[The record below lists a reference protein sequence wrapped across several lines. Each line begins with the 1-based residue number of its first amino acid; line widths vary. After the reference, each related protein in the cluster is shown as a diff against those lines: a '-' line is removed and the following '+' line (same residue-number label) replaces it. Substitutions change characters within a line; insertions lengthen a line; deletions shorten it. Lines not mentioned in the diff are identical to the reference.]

1 MPIPESGTGTRA
13 RIGLVG
19 PKDIYL
25 GFKSLG
31 LRVMDART
39 PKEAEE
45 AVLALVEWGAA
56 IIFVAEGLAQG
67 LMPLIERFSRE
78 PSPAIVMI
86 PDHRGSLGLARER
99 IRRLVEKAV
108 GIDILAEER

>member
-1 MPIPESGTGTRA
+1 MPEPA
-13 RIGLVG
+13 KIGVVG

-31 LRVMDART
+31 LRVIDART
-39 PKEAEE
+39 PREAEAAILE
-45 AVLALVEWGAA
+45 LASQGAA

-67 LMPLIERFSRE
+67 LLPLIERFSRQ

-99 IRRLVEKAV
+99 LRRLVEKAV

>member
-1 MPIPESGTGTRA
+1 MPEPTK
-13 RIGLVG
+13 IGVVG

-31 LRVMDART
+31 LLVMDAHT
-39 PKEAEE
+39 PREAEAAILE
-45 AVLALVEWGAA
+45 LAGQGAA

-67 LMPLIERFSRE
+67 LLPLIERFSRQ

-99 IRRLVEKAV
+99 LRRLVEKAV

>member
-1 MPIPESGTGTRA
+1 MAEPRSRVGV
-13 RIGLVG
+13 VG

-31 LRVMDART
+31 LKVVDART
-39 PKEAEE
+39 PREAE
-45 AVLALVEWGAA
+45 AAIQALASEGAA
-56 IIFVAEGLAQG
+56 IIFVAEELARGLG
-67 LMPLIERFSRE
+67 PLIERFSQQ

-99 IRRLVEKAV
+99 LRRLVEKAV
-108 GIDILAEER
+108 GIDLLAEGR

>member
-1 MPIPESGTGTRA
+1 MSKVGV
-13 RIGLVG
+13 VG

-31 LRVMDART
+31 LLVMDART
-39 PKEAEE
+39 PREAEE
-45 AVLALVEWGAA
+45 AIQALASEGAA

-67 LMPLIERFSRE
+67 LRPLIERFSRE

-99 IRRLVEKAV
+99 LRRLVEKAV